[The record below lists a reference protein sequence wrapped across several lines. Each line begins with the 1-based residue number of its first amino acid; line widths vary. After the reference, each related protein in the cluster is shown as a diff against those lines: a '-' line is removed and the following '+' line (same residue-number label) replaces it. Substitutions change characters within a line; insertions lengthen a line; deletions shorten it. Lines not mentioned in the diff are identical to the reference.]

1 MSQSER
7 KPGTRRLLRVRVVA
21 RRRAAWT
28 RPRLRSTWH
37 GFGCRW
43 PEGAGDRPRPQNAST
58 GLGIPR
64 ADRRVT
70 SYDVLMASAPL
81 AEAIALVFWAFS
93 SFRHG

>member
-1 MSQSER
+1 
-7 KPGTRRLLRVRVVA
+7 
-21 RRRAAWT
+21 
-28 RPRLRSTWH
+28 
-37 GFGCRW
+37 
-43 PEGAGDRPRPQNAST
+43 
-58 GLGIPR
+58 LGIPR